1 MSIRNVILASVL
13 LAFPAVSAAQS
24 PAPADGIPRTP
35 WGAPDLQGVYDFG
48 TAIRLQRPVDFGDRA
63 VLTDEEIAVLEQQA
77 AELFNDEVNRD
88 SLTPPNYNHFWFDF
102 GTTVAD
108 TRQSSL
114 IVDPPDGRIPP
125 VAAAEEQ
132 RRVAHD
138 DAGGYPVRQLGGGI
152 GMTGPEDR
160 GLAERCILGFNSGP
174 PIVPASYN
182 NYLQVFQTPDHVV
195 IFTEMVHDARIIPL
209 DGRPGVSPHIK
220 QWMGDSR
227 GRWEGDTLVIESSNF
242 TPKRGYNI
250 SWMSVVGTGETM
262 RLTERLTRVDADT
275 LLYEYTYD
283 NQQMFTQPFSASIP
297 LARTDGALFEYACHE
312 GNYGM
317 MNILS
322 GARSAESLP

>member
-1 MSIRNVILASVL
+1 MSIRNVALASVL
-13 LAFPAVSAAQS
+13 LVLPAVSAAQS
-24 PAPADGIPRTP
+24 SAPANEIPRTA

-48 TAIRLQRPVDFGDRA
+48 TAIPLQRPVELGDRA
-63 VLTDEEIAVLEQQA
+63 VLTDEEAAVLEQQA

-88 SLTPPNYNHFWFDF
+88 SLTPPNYNHFWFEF

-108 TRQSSL
+108 TLQSSL
-114 IVDPPDGRIPP
+114 IVDPPNGRIPP
-125 VAAAEEQ
+125 VTAAEEQ
-132 RRVAHD
+132 RRAAHD
-138 DAGGYPVRQLGGGI
+138 AGGGYPVRVLGGGI
-152 GMTGPEDR
+152 GMAGPEDR
-160 GLAERCILGFNSGP
+160 GLAERCILGFNAGP

-209 DGRPGVSPHIK
+209 DGRPHLPSHIR

-227 GRWEGDTLVIESSNF
+227 ARWEGDTLVIESSNY

-250 SWMSVVGTGETM
+250 SWMNVVGTGDTM
-262 RLTERLTRVDADT
+262 QLTERLTRVDADT
-275 LLYEYTYD
+275 LIYEYTYD
-283 NQQMFTQPFSASIP
+283 NDQMFTQPFSASIP
-297 LARTDGALFEYACHE
+297 LARTDDGAVFEYACHE

-322 GARSAESLP
+322 GARSAGE

>member
-1 MSIRNVILASVL
+1 MSIRNLVLASVL

-24 PAPADGIPRTP
+24 SAPVDDIPRTP

-48 TAIRLQRPVDFGDRA
+48 TAIPLQRPVELGDRA
-63 VLTDEEIAVLEQQA
+63 VLTDEEAAVLEQQA

-88 SLTPPNYNHFWFDF
+88 SLTPPNYNHFWFEF

-114 IVDPPDGRIPP
+114 IVDPPNGRIPP
-125 VAAAEEQ
+125 VSTAEEQ
-132 RRVAHD
+132 RRAAQD
-138 DAGGYPVRQLGGGI
+138 DAGGYPVRVLGGGI

-209 DGRPGVSPHIK
+209 DGRPHLSASIR

-227 GRWEGDTLVIESSNF
+227 ARWEGDTLVIESSNF

-250 SWMSVVGTGETM
+250 SWMNVVGTGETM

-275 LLYEYTYD
+275 LIYEYTYD
-283 NQQMFTQPFSASIP
+283 NSEMFTQPFSASIP
-297 LARTDGALFEYACHE
+297 LARTEDGAVFEYACHE

-317 MNILS
+317 RNILS
-322 GARSAESLP
+322 GARSAGE